1 MDYREPLRSLLSA
14 IADLEDMT
22 RMFKEIGM
30 TTDEME
36 KTINEL
42 RRDADALKA
51 ALEDGLEDG
60 LIAVV

>member
-1 MDYREPLRSLLSA
+1 MDYREPLRILLSA

-36 KTINEL
+36 RTIKEL
-42 RRDADALKA
+42 RRAADALKA
-51 ALEDGLEDG
+51 ALEDGL
-60 LIAVV
+60 IAVV